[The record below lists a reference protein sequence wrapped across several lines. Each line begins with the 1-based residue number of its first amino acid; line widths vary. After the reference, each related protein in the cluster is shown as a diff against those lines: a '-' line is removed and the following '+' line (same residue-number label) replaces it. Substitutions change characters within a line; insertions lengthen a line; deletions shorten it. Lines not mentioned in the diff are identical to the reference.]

1 MNKKSKGY
9 AGEIR
14 RSQYI
19 YSYGPGAVVNV
30 KTNKGTLSLCMGD
43 LRSWEYERTAKNR
56 KTQQVIDERILR
68 TLQKEE
74 YGGAFSNITHFR
86 LPPVDDETTGGQ
98 SYLAGTNFP
107 TWVLCPNCRS
117 LYNLTD
123 SRQSRDAIQ
132 IKNGFNRKCGK
143 CSTETKEVVLV
154 PTRFVVSCKK
164 GHLDSLD
171 YKFWLNKFGK
181 YQNGSQVDP
190 NKCEHLDLKLKQSK
204 GSLSIQDLL
213 IACDNP
219 KCKASASLGDVFR
232 QSFKCKGGKPWK
244 TFDSEYPEAE
254 KCDEKAKVF
263 QRNSRSLWQ
272 RKSISAL
279 SIPPLDYEFP
289 KKVGS
294 YEFNVIKEKGVEA
307 IDILWNQIQQNW
319 EEETGM
325 KIPYS
330 QEELWR
336 IFLEEKAKYE
346 DLSSDIYED
355 EFKVFTSDNIQKI
368 NEFEKVMRPVPKN
381 YSRIQ
386 SIIEVQKLK
395 VVDALIGFSRNDGEV
410 NYYNDLK
417 TTKFLPA
424 ITIFGEGVFINFE
437 QDFIDNFLRKPELKK
452 EWDLFRDDF
461 DNSDKRRTLLNTV
474 SHCILK
480 ATSRSSGYSLTSLKQ
495 RLYCSEKMSGI
506 LIYTS
511 SSDAEG
517 TLGGLSRLAETKR
530 IEHILEIAEK
540 ISQMCS
546 NDPLCEEGVFSL
558 DNGNNGSVCHSCL
571 LVPETS
577 CEFNNE
583 YLSRGLL
590 KDFWSGLRD

>member
-1 MNKKSKGY
+1 
-9 AGEIR
+9 
-14 RSQYI
+14 
-19 YSYGPGAVVNV
+19 
-30 KTNKGTLSLCMGD
+30 
-43 LRSWEYERTAKNR
+43 
-56 KTQQVIDERILR
+56 
-68 TLQKEE
+68 
-74 YGGAFSNITHFR
+74 
-86 LPPVDDETTGGQ
+86 
-98 SYLAGTNFP
+98 
-107 TWVLCPNCRS
+107 
-117 LYNLTD
+117 
-123 SRQSRDAIQ
+123 
-132 IKNGFNRKCGK
+132 
-143 CSTETKEVVLV
+143 
-154 PTRFVVSCKK
+154 
-164 GHLDSLD
+164 
-171 YKFWLNKFGK
+171 
-181 YQNGSQVDP
+181 
-190 NKCEHLDLKLKQSK
+190 
-204 GSLSIQDLL
+204 
-213 IACDNP
+213 
-219 KCKASASLGDVFR
+219 
-232 QSFKCKGGKPWK
+232 
-244 TFDSEYPEAE
+244 
-254 KCDEKAKVF
+254 
-263 QRNSRSLWQ
+263 
-272 RKSISAL
+272 
-279 SIPPLDYEFP
+279 
-289 KKVGS
+289 
-294 YEFNVIKEKGVEA
+294 
-307 IDILWNQIQQNW
+307 
-319 EEETGM
+319 
-325 KIPYS
+325 
-330 QEELWR
+330 
-336 IFLEEKAKYE
+336 
-346 DLSSDIYED
+346 
-355 EFKVFTSDNIQKI
+355 
-368 NEFEKVMRPVPKN
+368 MRPVPKN